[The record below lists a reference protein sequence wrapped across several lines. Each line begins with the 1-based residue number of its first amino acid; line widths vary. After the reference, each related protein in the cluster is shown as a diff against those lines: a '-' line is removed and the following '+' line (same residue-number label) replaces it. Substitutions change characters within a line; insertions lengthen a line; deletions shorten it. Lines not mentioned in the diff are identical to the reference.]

1 MLITRLTNLL
11 LKNTACLFGNHRLYL
26 TSLGKEDSL
35 SRRNFK
41 LKLICIA
48 KQARLKSTS
57 FYIYCCHVMH
67 LSRANTF
74 VVFHKNTSLPAK
86 FGFYV
91 ATCEKRFY
99 LSLTPWGYPS
109 RLTNGTSIFCQ
120 FGKSAIGTGLLGESI
135 LEPTASA
142 IFLVVWNLLGQILY
156 TLHCALAPFG
166 KPNKLAN
173 TKFKSLIFCVS
184 L

>member
-91 ATCEKRFY
+91 AACEK
-99 LSLTPWGYPS
+99 W
-109 RLTNGTSIFCQ
+109 
-120 FGKSAIGTGLLGESI
+120 
-135 LEPTASA
+135 
-142 IFLVVWNLLGQILY
+142 FLVKFYSVGLSQPSDKRNFDILSVWKVGDWCRI
-156 TLHCALAPFG
+156 TR
-166 KPNKLAN
+166 
-173 TKFKSLIFCVS
+173 
-184 L
+184 